1 MRTIERMPIKKKRPP
16 KRPTIED
23 LYPELSPEEQEEAER
38 NLRAYLELV
47 VRIFERI
54 RRQPGGEEILRQLT
68 EDEEVRSIEA
78 RSNINSRISDE
89 IV

>member
-1 MRTIERMPIKKKRPP
+1 MPNKKKRPS
-16 KRPTIED
+16 KRPSIED

-54 RRQPGGEEILRQLT
+54 RRQPGGEAILRQLT
-68 EDEEVRSIEA
+68 EDEATRNLED

>member
-1 MRTIERMPIKKKRPP
+1 MSNNKKRPP
-16 KRPTIED
+16 ERPTIGD

-54 RRQPGGEEILRQLT
+54 RRQPGGEAILRRLT
-68 EDEEVRSIEA
+68 EDEDTRKLEA
-78 RSNINSRISDE
+78 RSNINNRIDE

>member
-1 MRTIERMPIKKKRPP
+1 MSHQKKPR

-23 LYPELSPEEQEEAER
+23 LYPELPPEKQREAEA

-54 RRQPGGEEILRQLT
+54 RREPGGEKFLASLT
-68 EDEEVRSIEA
+68 EEEEIRSIEYG
-78 RSNINSRISDE
+78 SNINNRIEDE

>member
-1 MRTIERMPIKKKRPP
+1 MPNKRKKPP

-54 RRQPGGEEILRQLT
+54 RRQPGGEAILRQLT
-68 EDEEVRSIEA
+68 EDEEARSIEYG
-78 RSNINSRISDE
+78 SNINSRISDE

>member
-1 MRTIERMPIKKKRPP
+1 MSNKKKRPP
-16 KRPTIED
+16 ERPTIED

-68 EDEEVRSIEA
+68 EDEEVRTIED
-78 RSNINSRISDE
+78 RSNINNRISDE

>member
-1 MRTIERMPIKKKRPP
+1 MRTIGRMPNKKKKPP

-54 RRQPGGEEILRQLT
+54 RQQPGGEAILRQLT
-68 EDEEVRSIEA
+68 EDEATRNLED
-78 RSNINSRISDE
+78 RSNINSRISNE

>member
-1 MRTIERMPIKKKRPP
+1 MPNKKKGPP
-16 KRPTIED
+16 KRPTIGD

-54 RRQPGGEEILRQLT
+54 RREPGGEAILRTLT
-68 EDEEVRSIEA
+68 EEEEIRSMEA
-78 RSNINSRISDE
+78 RSNINNKIDE